1 MPDGLAGH
9 LDIGPRV
16 RSAAGTDFTV
26 WAPFASEI
34 CVKLMDHP
42 LPPHRLERRDFG
54 YFSGTVPAARAGDR
68 YVYRLDDAA
77 EWPDP
82 ASRFQPHGVH
92 DASQII
98 DPDAFQWSDDA
109 WRGLPLDRFIIY
121 ELHVGTFTRHGTFQG
136 VISRLDDLCDLGV
149 TAIELM
155 PVAQFPGSRNWGYDG
170 VFLFAPQSTY
180 GGPVGLQTLVDACHR
195 RGLAVILDVVY
206 NHLGPEGNVLGRYG
220 PYFTDRYRTP
230 WGAAINYD
238 GPGSDAVRHFIVS
251 NALQWIT
258 DYHIDALRLD
268 AIHGIYDFGARHILR
283 ELAEAVHERGC
294 ALGRTVQLI
303 AESDLNDVKVIAP
316 REEGGHGLDA
326 QWSDDFHH
334 SLHAVTTGER
344 LGYYEDFGELKH
356 LATALEE
363 GFVYAGRYSRHRR
376 RRHGNS
382 SRHRPP
388 RQLVICAQN
397 HDQVGNR
404 AVGDR
409 LSTLLPWDAL
419 KVCAAAVLLA
429 PHTPLLFMGE
439 EFGET
444 APFQY
449 FVDHGDAGLIDA
461 VRQGRR
467 KEFEA
472 FGWTEVPDPQAP
484 ETFERSRLRDGSPLD
499 GRQQALLAW
508 YRKLITIRQTRP
520 EFRPDGVS
528 PFHHRVVLHDD
539 RQILVLEYWHE
550 QVPSA
555 LLILSFNQQA
565 VEVPIAGPQ
574 ASWTLSTASWN
585 KEFGGK
591 DQPAPEEITAGAQP
605 TGLWL
610 PPYGAALYT
619 NALIATRPAAA
630 SHRLQKDD

>member
-1 MPDGLAGH
+1 MPDSLEGRLN
-9 LDIGPRV
+9 IGPRV
-16 RSAAGTDFTV
+16 RGGAGTDFTV
-26 WAPFASEI
+26 WAPFASDV
-34 CVKLMDHP
+34 CVKLMDRPVP
-42 LPPHRLERRDFG
+42 LHRLERRDFG

-68 YVYRLDDAA
+68 YLYRLDGAG

-82 ASRFQPHGVH
+82 ASRFQPNGVH
-92 DASQII
+92 DASEVI
-98 DPDAFQWSDDA
+98 DPGGFQWSDQA
-109 WRGLPLDRFIIY
+109 WRGLALDRFIIY

-180 GGPVGLQTLVDACHR
+180 GGPEGLQALVDACHR

-206 NHLGPEGNVLGRYG
+206 NHLGPEGNVLGQYG

-230 WGAAINYD
+230 WGSAINYD
-238 GPGSDAVRHFIVS
+238 GPDSDAVRHFIVS

-268 AIHGIYDFGARHILR
+268 AIHGIYDFSARHILG
-283 ELAEAVHERGC
+283 ELADAVHERGRE
-294 ALGRTVQLI
+294 LHRTVHLI
-303 AESDLNDVKVIAP
+303 AESDLNDVKVIGS
-316 REEGGHGLDA
+316 REEGGHELDG

-334 SLHAVTTGER
+334 SLHALTTGER
-344 LGYYEDFGELKH
+344 LGYYEDFGDLKD
-356 LATALEE
+356 LATALEQ

-382 SRHRPP
+382 CRHRPP

-404 AVGDR
+404 AFGDR
-409 LSTLLPWDAL
+409 LSTLIPWEAL

-449 FVDHGDAGLIDA
+449 FVDHGDAGLIEA

-467 KEFEA
+467 REFEA
-472 FGWTEVPDPQAP
+472 FGWSDVPDPQAP
-484 ETFERSRLRDGSPLD
+484 ETFERSHIRDGSPLD
-499 GRQQALLAW
+499 DRQHALLAW
-508 YRKLITIRQTRP
+508 YRRLIDVRQSRP
-520 EFRPDGVS
+520 EFRADAVTPYQ
-528 PFHHRVVLHDD
+528 HRLVLHDHW
-539 RQILVLEYWHE
+539 QVLVLQYWHE
-550 QVPSA
+550 LVPTA
-555 LLILSFNQQA
+555 LLVLSFNQQA
-565 VEVPIAGPQ
+565 VEVSLDTPPG
-574 ASWTLSTASWN
+574 SWRLSTASWN
-585 KEFGGK
+585 KEFGGN
-591 DQPAPEEITAGAQP
+591 DHQPAPEHMTVGAQP
-605 TGLWL
+605 GRLWV
-610 PPYGAALYT
+610 PPYGAVFYT
-619 NALIATRPAAA
+619 NV
-630 SHRLQKDD
+630 RLPT